1 MPVALLVGPFAAL
14 IGLVAIFFVLRRKS
28 VDKRSM
34 YSARRSQI
42 EHKVRAA
49 RQRTLAPGGKAEKRP
64 EAPPEVS
71 PTSIFAPSPSPPR
84 VTYEPSAYQPPP
96 AAAPQ
101 APREALSWDVPPPA
115 QPTYPPPQAAPTPY
129 APPEA
134 PPPPVEE
141 VWTPAPAETPRPS
154 EVWTPAPQ
162 PAEPPP
168 PVEPKRP
175 ATPAAAPGS
184 WSVVAD
190 AAKESAVPSRG
201 HPKKKGKQQD
211 PGSSWQLAS
220 GNAPGEA
227 EADDDV
233 VKTPSALV
241 AIAQYAVLVVGLVMV
256 LIGVFVMIANSHVT

>member
-14 IGLVAIFFVLRRKS
+14 IGIVAIFFVLRRKS

-49 RQRTLAPGGKAEKRP
+49 RSRTLTPAGRGEKHAEP
-64 EAPPEVS
+64 PPEVA
-71 PTSIFAPSPSPPR
+71 PTSIFAPSPSTPR

-96 AAAPQ
+96 AAPPAPS
-101 APREALSWDVPPPA
+101 REALSWDVPPPA
-115 QPTYPPPQAAPTPY
+115 TPTY

-141 VWTPAPAETPRPS
+141 AWTPAPAETTRPS
-154 EVWTPAPQ
+154 EVWTPAPA
-162 PAEPPP
+162 PAEPTPP
-168 PVEPKRP
+168 PAEPKRP

-184 WSVVAD
+184 WSVVAE
-190 AAKESAVPSRG
+190 AAKESAETTEA
-201 HPKKKGKQQD
+201 HPKKKKGKQEVSS
-211 PGSSWQLAS
+211 SSWQLAS

-227 EADDDV
+227 EAEEDV
-233 VKTPSALV
+233 IKTPSVLV